1 MNIAIMT
8 DTNSGISPK
17 RGEPLGIKV
26 IPMPVLIDGK
36 VYYEG
41 VNLTAETFYQW
52 LRDGREVTTSQP
64 PPGEVL
70 SCWDELFAEGFD
82 EVLYIPM
89 SSGLSTSFQ
98 TAFALAEDYE
108 GRVQVVDH
116 RSVSVPLRYALED
129 AQNLVRAGRT
139 ALEIKTALEAAAQDT
154 IIYIGVDTLKF
165 LRRGGRITPAA
176 AAMGNFFQIKP
187 LLQIHGERLDA
198 LAKVRGTLP
207 CRNRLI
213 EEMQAR
219 VKEYQAEKIPFSLG
233 AAGTFST
240 KKAER
245 EWRKMVQK
253 AFPKYQIRYD
263 PLTFSI
269 GSHTGPEA
277 FGMAISRRLR

>member
-1 MNIAIMT
+1 MSVAIMT

-17 RGEPLGIKV
+17 KGESLGVKV
-26 IPMPVLIDGK
+26 IPMPVLIEGK

-41 VNLTAETFYQW
+41 VDLTAETFYQW
-52 LRDGREVTTSQP
+52 LREGRNITTSQP

-70 SCWDELFAEGFD
+70 SCWDELLEEGFD
-82 EVLYIPM
+82 EVLYVPM

-98 TAFALAEDYE
+98 TSCALAEDYG
-108 GRVQVVDH
+108 GRVQVADH
-116 RSVSVPLRYALED
+116 RSVSVPMRYALED
-129 AQNLVRAGRT
+129 ARNLAIAGRT
-139 ALEIKTALEAAAQDT
+139 ALEIKTALELAAQDT

-165 LRRGGRITPAA
+165 LRKGGRITPAA

-207 CRNRLI
+207 CRKRLI
-213 EEMQAR
+213 EEMRAC
-219 VKEYQAEKIPFSLG
+219 VECYQTEGIPFSLG

-240 KKAER
+240 KTAER
-245 EWRKMVQK
+245 EWRKMTQK
-253 AFPKYQIRYD
+253 AFPEYQIRYD
-263 PLTFSI
+263 PLAFSI
-269 GSHTGPEA
+269 GAHLGPDA

>member
-1 MNIAIMT
+1 MSVAIMT

-17 RGEPLGIKV
+17 KGETLGIKV
-26 IPMPVLIDGK
+26 IPMPVLIDGT

-41 VNLTAETFYQW
+41 VDLTAQTFYQW
-52 LRDGREVTTSQP
+52 LREGREVTTSQP

-70 SCWDELFAEGFD
+70 ACWDELFAEGFD
-82 EVLYIPM
+82 EVLYVPM

-98 TAFALAEDYE
+98 TACALAEDY
-108 GRVQVVDH
+108 GRRMQVADH

-129 AQNLVRAGRT
+129 ARNLAEAGWT
-139 ALEIKTALEAAAQDT
+139 ALEIKTVLETAAQDT

-198 LAKVRGTLP
+198 LAKVRGTQP
-207 CRNRLI
+207 CKHRLI
-213 EEMQAR
+213 EEMLAC
-219 VKEYQAEKIPFSLG
+219 VKRYQAEKIPFSLG

-253 AFPKYQIRYD
+253 AFPEYQIRYD
-263 PLTFSI
+263 PLAFSI
-269 GSHTGPEA
+269 GAHVGPEA